1 MPYCLHIIIVVKP
14 IYQEFFNTIMVGL
27 LLYGASKVEVPGLP
41 YRNADPELRTLLLLC
56 ENAFINW
63 HMQN

>member
-27 LLYGASKVEVPGLP
+27 LLYGANKVES
-41 YRNADPELRTLLLLC
+41 ARTSTHNKHSIGNFVRFVSIATGR
-56 ENAFINW
+56 EPV
-63 HMQN
+63 